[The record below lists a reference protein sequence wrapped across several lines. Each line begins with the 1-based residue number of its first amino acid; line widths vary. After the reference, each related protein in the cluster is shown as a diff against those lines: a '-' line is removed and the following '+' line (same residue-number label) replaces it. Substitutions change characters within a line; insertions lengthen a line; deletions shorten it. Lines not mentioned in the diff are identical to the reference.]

1 MSVCLD
7 KAGEVSDS
15 VEAKIEKQ
23 ALISLSQEEH
33 GRLSHLSDRPSE
45 TRFHWGKGQWFHT

>member
-33 GRLSHLSDRPSE
+33 GRLSHLSDCPSE
-45 TRFHWGKGQWFHT
+45 ARFHWGKGQWFHT

>member
-23 ALISLSQEEH
+23 ALISLSREEH
-33 GRLSHLSDRPSE
+33 GRLSHLSDCPGE
-45 TRFHWGKGQWFHT
+45 ARFHWGKG